1 MRVLEIFNRRKI
13 AQLWAEI
20 SRLNKH
26 SEILTLEKAQAQ
38 AEIKHLTEFI
48 NASENILMYPVI
60 SQIGVEELLKQFKND
75 YFREFRIHPY
85 VKEGFNLIS
94 DGSKILSEK
103 FELEPFLQSEKLNKI
118 FNNFGSDK
126 GGRHNYGGVYET
138 LIGEISNPTIL
149 EIGIGSENPYMYAN
163 GQSGGSLKAWRE
175 FYPHGV
181 VIGADI
187 DPDSVRSVKA
197 PAFIVDQTDE
207 ISLQNLTREL
217 MNYSELDF
225 VIEDGFHDLHAN
237 IRTFNHIFPR
247 VKTGGHYVI
256 EDVHETMIDL
266 WTVIGGYLNLD
277 LKVFDLRKF
286 RPGVSD
292 NILVVI
298 KKH

>member
-1 MRVLEIFNRRKI
+1 M
-13 AQLWAEI
+13 
-20 SRLNKH
+20 
-26 SEILTLEKAQAQ
+26 
-38 AEIKHLTEFI
+38 
-48 NASENILMYPVI
+48 
-60 SQIGVEELLKQFKND
+60 
-75 YFREFRIHPY
+75 
-85 VKEGFNLIS
+85 
-94 DGSKILSEK
+94 
-103 FELEPFLQSEKLNKI
+103 
-118 FNNFGSDK
+118 
-126 GGRHNYGGVYET
+126 
-138 LIGEISNPTIL
+138 
-149 EIGIGSENPYMYAN
+149 
-163 GQSGGSLKAWRE
+163 
-175 FYPHGV
+175 
-181 VIGADI
+181 
-187 DPDSVRSVKA
+187 
-197 PAFIVDQTDE
+197 DQTDE

-217 MNYSELDF
+217 KNYSELDF